1 MAQRTFPA
9 PVVTPETGEFW
20 QAAKQ
25 DRLLIKR
32 CRACGKVHWYPRAVC
47 PHCMS
52 GETEWVEAKGEGT
65 IYSFSV
71 MERAE
76 VPYAIAYV
84 ELAEGVRMMTNI
96 VDCPFA
102 DIRIGRPVRV
112 RFAPTEGGGKL
123 PVFAPA

>member
-1 MAQRTFPA
+1 MAGRTYPD
-9 PVVTPETGEFW
+9 PVTTPETGAFW
-20 QAAKQ
+20 QAAQ
-25 DRLLIKR
+25 EGRLLLKR
-32 CRACGKVHWYPRAVC
+32 CRACGRFHWYPRAVC

-71 MERAE
+71 MARAE
-76 VPYAIAYV
+76 TPYAIAYV

-96 VDCPFA
+96 VDCPLEA
-102 DIRIGRPVRV
+102 IRIGQAVRV
-112 RFAPTEGGGKL
+112 RFAPTQGGGRL

>member
-1 MAQRTFPA
+1 MADRTYPA
-9 PVVTPETGEFW
+9 PAPSPETGEFW
-20 QAAKQ
+20 KAAGEG
-25 DRLLIKR
+25 RLLIKR
-32 CRACGKVHWYPRAVC
+32 CRACSKFHWYPRAIC

-52 GETEWVEAKGEGT
+52 GETDWVEAKGEGT

-76 VPYAIAYV
+76 IPYAIAYV

-102 DIRIGRPVRV
+102 DIRIGQAVHV

>member
-1 MAQRTFPA
+1 MEERRYPE

-20 QAAKQ
+20 QAAKEG
-25 DRLLIKR
+25 RLLIKC
-32 CRACGKVHWYPRAVC
+32 CRACARFHWYPRAVC

-52 GETEWVEAKGEGT
+52 GETEWVEAKGDGT

-102 DIRIGRPVRV
+102 GIRIGQAVRV
-112 RFAPTEGGGKL
+112 RFAPTEGGGRL

>member
-1 MAQRTFPA
+1 MSQRIYPTPA
-9 PVVTPETGEFW
+9 PSPETGAFW
-20 QAAKQ
+20 QAAKEE
-25 DRLLIKR
+25 RLLVKR
-32 CRACGKVHWYPRAVC
+32 CRACGKFHWYPRAIC

-96 VDCPFA
+96 VGCPFA
-102 DIRIGRPVRV
+102 DISIGQAVRV
-112 RFAPTEGGGKL
+112 RFAPTEDGGKL

>member
-1 MAQRTFPA
+1 MAERTYPEPA
-9 PVVTPETGEFW
+9 ASPETGEFW

-32 CRACGKVHWYPRAVC
+32 CRACARFHWYPRAVC

-52 GETEWVEAKGEGT
+52 GETEWIEAKGEGT

-76 VPYAIAYV
+76 TPYAVAYV
-84 ELAEGVRMMTNI
+84 ELAEGIRMMTNI
-96 VDCPFA
+96 VDCAFA
-102 DIRIGRPVRV
+102 EIRIGQPVRV
-112 RFAPTEGGGKL
+112 RFAPTEGGGRL

>member
-1 MAQRTFPA
+1 MAERRYPE

-20 QAAKQ
+20 QAAKE

-32 CRACGKVHWYPRAVC
+32 CRACGKFHWYPRAVC

-52 GETEWVEAKGEGT
+52 GETEWVEAEGDGT

-102 DIRIGRPVRV
+102 GIRIGQAVSV

-123 PVFAPA
+123 PVFVPA